1 MTSPPSPQPAE
12 LARVVRDAR
21 DALGLSQTELANAT
35 HGQVSYSYVRL
46 IESGKRGDGRE
57 LRVSAP
63 VARALA
69 AALALD
75 EQLVLA
81 LAGHPYDPAA
91 SQHQLNAAV
100 AGLPPHVRNAVV
112 TIAQA
117 LNAEAQ
123 AQSARK
129 NEAAA

>member
-1 MTSPPSPQPAE
+1 MTSPPAPQPAK

-35 HGQVSYSYVRL
+35 NGQVSYSYVRL

-63 VARALA
+63 RARALA

-75 EQLVLA
+75 EQQVLA
-81 LAGHPYDPAA
+81 LAGHPYDPSA

-112 TIAQA
+112 VIANA
-117 LNAEAQ
+117 LHAEAQ
-123 AQSARK
+123 QVPAPK
-129 NEAAA
+129 DEAAA